1 MITTAAV
8 PVELE
13 LGGMTCASCANR
25 IERKLNKLPGV
36 SASVNYAT
44 EKAVLALPAG
54 LTVADA
60 IAAVESA
67 GYTARV
73 PVRDHVDD
81 GRLEAL
87 RRRLII
93 SAVLAVPVVALSMVP
108 VLQFPGWQW
117 ATLVLA
123 LPIGVWGAWPFHR
136 AAAVNLRHG
145 AATMDTLVSMGVIA
159 ALAWSLWALLLGSAG
174 AVGMHMTFRWFG
186 SPDGQQELYFEVAS
200 AVTVF
205 LLAGRYFEVKAKARS
220 GAALNA
226 LLDLGAKTATLLRNG
241 VETTVPAASLQV
253 GDRFVVRPGEKIAT
267 DGVVVDGVSAVDT
280 SLLTGE
286 PVPVEVGP
294 EADVV
299 GSAMNV
305 GGRLV
310 VQATRVGRDTEL
322 ARIGRMV
329 EQAQTGKAEV
339 QRLADRVSAVFVPVV
354 LGLAALT
361 LVGWLLLAH
370 DVEGAFTAAVATLII
385 ACPCALGLATPTAL
399 LVGTGRGAQLG
410 VLIKGP
416 QVLESTRRVTVA
428 LLDKT
433 GTVTT
438 GRMTVNAV
446 LPVTGTD
453 RSELI
458 ATAAA
463 AEAGSEHP
471 IGRAVVAAANEQI
484 APADRFANDA
494 GFGVRADVDGRSVL
508 VGKPSWL
515 TGTHGI
521 QLDDTTRRAAEKA
534 AASGGTLVAVAWD
547 GQHRGMIL
555 IGDTAKPTSEAA
567 VAHFKKLGIRP
578 LLLTGDDERA
588 AKSIAAAVGIDEVV
602 AGVLPAG
609 KRDIVQRLQ
618 DAGEIVAM
626 IGDGVND
633 AGALAQADLG
643 IAMGSGTDVAIE
655 ASDITLVRSDLL
667 AAVDAIRLSRQTL
680 RTIKI
685 NLFWAFGYNAAA
697 IPLAMAGLLNP
708 LIAGGAMAL
717 SSVFVVSNSLRLRR
731 FHPIEIKSKGTSP
744 SSAPLPPTEFASASE
759 RM

>member
-1 MITTAAV
+1 
-8 PVELE
+8 
-13 LGGMTCASCANR
+13 
-25 IERKLNKLPGV
+25 
-36 SASVNYAT
+36 
-44 EKAVLALPAG
+44 
-54 LTVADA
+54 
-60 IAAVESA
+60 
-67 GYTARV
+67 
-73 PVRDHVDD
+73 
-81 GRLEAL
+81 
-87 RRRLII
+87 
-93 SAVLAVPVVALSMVP
+93 
-108 VLQFPGWQW
+108 
-117 ATLVLA
+117 
-123 LPIGVWGAWPFHR
+123 
-136 AAAVNLRHG
+136 
-145 AATMDTLVSMGVIA
+145 MDTLVSMGVTA
-159 ALAWSLWALLLGSAG
+159 ALAWSLWALLLGPAG

-186 SPDGQQELYFEVAS
+186 SADGQQELYFEVAS

-241 VETTVPAASLQV
+241 GETTVPAASLQV

-310 VQATRVGRDTEL
+310 VRATRVGRDTEL
-322 ARIGRMV
+322 ARIGRLV

-453 RSELI
+453 PSELI
-458 ATAAA
+458 AMAAA

-471 IGRAVVAAANEQI
+471 IGRAVVAASDEQV
-484 APADRFANDA
+484 APADRFASDA
-494 GFGVRADVDGRSVL
+494 GFGVRADVHGRPVL

-521 QLDDTTRRAAEKA
+521 QLDDTTSRAAEQA
-534 AASGGTLVAVAWD
+534 AANGGTLVAVAWD

-567 VAHFKKLGIRP
+567 VAHLKKLGIRP
-578 LLLTGDDERA
+578 VLLTGDDERA
-588 AKSIAAAVGIDEVV
+588 AASIAAAVGIEEVV

-609 KRDIVQRLQ
+609 KRDVVQRLQ
-618 DAGEIVAM
+618 GAGEIVAM

-633 AGALAQADLG
+633 AAALAQADLG

-731 FHPIEIKSKGTSP
+731 FRPISVESKDTSP
-744 SSAPLPPTEFASASE
+744 SSAPLPPAEFTSASE
-759 RM
+759 RV

>member
-8 PVELE
+8 PLELE

-44 EKAVLALPAG
+44 EKAVVTLPDG

-73 PVRDHVDD
+73 PERDQVDD
-81 GRLEAL
+81 GRLQAL
-87 RRRLII
+87 RRRLVV

-117 ATLVLA
+117 VTLVLA

-159 ALAWSLWALLLGSAG
+159 ALAWSVSALLLGSAG

-186 SPDGQQELYFEVAS
+186 SADGQQELYFEVAS

-205 LLAGRYFEVKAKARS
+205 LLAGRYFEVKAKVRS

-241 VETTVPAASLQV
+241 VETTVPAASLRV

-286 PVPVEVGP
+286 PVPVEVGRD
-294 EADVV
+294 ADVI

-354 LGLAALT
+354 LGLAAVT
-361 LVGWLLLAH
+361 LVGWLLLAK

-438 GRMTVNAV
+438 GRMTVQAV
-446 LPVTGTD
+446 LPVAGTD
-453 RSELI
+453 RGELI
-458 ATAAA
+458 AMAAA

-471 IGRAVVAAANEQI
+471 IGRAVVAASGAEVLS
-484 APADRFANDA
+484 ADRFASDA
-494 GFGVRADVDGRSVL
+494 GFGVRAEVQGRSVL

-515 TGTHGI
+515 GGTHGI
-521 QLDDTTRRAAEKA
+521 DLDGATAQAAEEA

-547 GQHRGMIL
+547 GRHRGMVL
-555 IGDTAKPTSEAA
+555 VADAVKPTSAEA
-567 VAHFKKLGIRP
+567 VARLKKLGIRP
-578 LLLTGDDERA
+578 VLLTGDDERA
-588 AKSIAAAVGIDEVV
+588 ARSIAAAVGIEEVV

-609 KRDIVQRLQ
+609 KRDVVQRLQ

-633 AGALAQADLG
+633 AAALAQADLG

-667 AAVDAIRLSRQTL
+667 AAADAIRLSRQTL
-680 RTIKI
+680 RTIKT
-685 NLFWAFGYNAAA
+685 NLVWAFGYNVAA
-697 IPLAMAGLLNP
+697 IPMAMLGLLNP
-708 LIAGGAMAL
+708 LIAGAAMAL

-731 FHPIEIKSKGTSP
+731 FRAIEPRADGGSPGAVP
-744 SSAPLPPTEFASASE
+744 SSLVGFDSAPG
-759 RM
+759 RV